1 MGKMLV
7 AAGVLVALV
16 GLFLWFVAGKGQK
29 GLLPG
34 DIFVE
39 KGNVRFYF
47 PVVTCLVVSL
57 LLTVFFWLLRRK

>member
-7 AAGVLVALV
+7 AAGVLVALA
-16 GLFLWFVAGKGQK
+16 GLFLWFGGGKGQK

-39 KGNVRFYF
+39 KGNVKFYF
-47 PVVTCLVVSL
+47 PIVTCLVVSL

>member
-7 AAGVLVALV
+7 AAGVLVALA
-16 GLFLWFVAGKGQK
+16 GLFLWFGAGKGQK

-39 KGNVRFYF
+39 KGNVKFYF
-47 PVVTCLVVSL
+47 PIVTCLVVSL